1 MHRLL
6 LTAAVFALLAPAVGA
21 QGTKK
26 ESTPKTKD
34 TPAAAATRK
43 KLDTK
48 VTVDFN
54 ETPLKEATEEIKRQ
68 VENLSIQIDNTGGV
82 SNNTA
87 ITCKSTDKPLKE
99 VLDEMF
105 QKNDLGYVIGQGER
119 GNERYNGWLIIKK
132 GKFRGDAVEPKTTAK
147 PKESDK
153 KEDKTEAKP
162 EDKADKAEKD
172 AASKLRVAKKLAA
185 DGLTEKAKERYKEI
199 VEKYPAT
206 KAGKEAKELLEKLEK

>member
-6 LTAAVFALLAPAVGA
+6 VTAAAFALLAPAVGA
-21 QGTKK
+21 QGAKK
-26 ESTPKTKD
+26 DSTAKPKD
-34 TPAAAATRK
+34 SPAAAATRK
-43 KLDTK
+43 KLETK

-54 ETPLKEATEEIKRQ
+54 ETPLKEATEELKRQ
-68 VENLSIQIDNTGGV
+68 VENLSIWIDNPGGV

-87 ITCKSTDKPLKE
+87 ITCKAADKPLKD

-105 QKNDLGYVIGQGER
+105 QKNDLGYLIGQAKDK
-119 GNERYNGWLIIKK
+119 RYDGWLLIKK
-132 GKFRGDAVEPKTTAK
+132 GKFRGDEVEVKTAAK
-147 PKESDK
+147 PKEPEK

-162 EDKADKAEKD
+162 EDKTEKAEKD

-199 VEKYPAT
+199 VEKYPGT